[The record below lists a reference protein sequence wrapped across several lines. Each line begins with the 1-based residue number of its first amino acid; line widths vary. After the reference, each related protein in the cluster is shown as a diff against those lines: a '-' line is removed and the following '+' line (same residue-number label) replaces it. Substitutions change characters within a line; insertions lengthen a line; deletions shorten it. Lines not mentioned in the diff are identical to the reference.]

1 MTARRALLCVVGLGA
16 ASAALSCA
24 PRSGSTVRVWEA
36 ARTIPTYEESAP
48 DPNPPFDLFSSTRFN
63 YPYTMRTRL
72 TDKRAPRLWRT
83 LHLEN
88 EYLAVTVIPDLG
100 GHLLS
105 AVDKAT
111 GKEMF
116 YANPSL
122 KFAQV
127 AYRGAWASYGIEFNF
142 PVSHSWVTVS
152 PVDFA
157 TRSNPDGSASIIVG
171 DVDRVYGMQWRVELI
186 LRPGRAVIEQ
196 RTTLYNRT
204 DVRHRFYWWTNAA
217 VEVWDDSQLVY
228 PQAFTASHGFADVD
242 TWPVNA
248 AGVDLS
254 RPGNHRYGPVS
265 LFSHGSREPFMGI
278 YHPRTGAGVV
288 HYSSLSDLPAK
299 KVWSWGCDADG
310 LEWRKALSD
319 NNSAVAEIQAGLY
332 RNQETYQFLEP
343 QESIRFTE
351 YWMPVHKIG
360 GISRATP
367 EAVVNVARTRGAAG
381 DRLSVGI
388 NVTRPVRG
396 GRLKVLQGDRVVADE
411 NVTLTPADTFTK
423 AWPAA
428 SSAPHT
434 VRLGDGD
441 GRVMIEHTEGRYDV
455 APADQ
460 VKTGPQVTY
469 VPPPP
474 HDRREEDILGI
485 GRSQELEGKL
495 LRAYASYQEGLARF
509 PASVELAKA
518 AGRLAVHLKRYD
530 EAIPR
535 LELALARVTNDAE
548 VQYYLGCAH
557 AARGET
563 ARAREL
569 FDGAAH
575 ARGWR
580 TAAAFYLARLLA
592 RDGRPAE
599 ALGWIAQAIRSDP
612 DAARVGAAEV
622 ILLRRAG
629 RVQEAQARLQRWQAL
644 DPINAVLRGESVRL
658 GRRDEGL
665 LAHLAGDPQR
675 VLDVATDYMELGA
688 WDDAVNVLSR
698 EYPVG
703 RGVFSEPGAVA
714 PQHHPEV
721 AYYRGYC
728 RERLGG
734 SGRKDFDAAS
744 KMSTQYVFPQRPW
757 TLPVLRKAIEANGAD
772 ATAHFLLGPLFL
784 SGGMADRAAA
794 EWDVARRLGPQ
805 IPTLHRNM
813 GMTVLYAL
821 GQPQQAADVLSE
833 GLRSDPLNPDVYLA
847 LDQALSL
854 MQRPAEERLRAL
866 DRYPDPANLPSPLVF
881 KRTLGLVEAG
891 RTEEGAKMLAGRFF
905 PREEFGTNV
914 RQVYVEVAEQQALSL
929 ARRHRCG
936 EAVAIVQ
943 RLDQPVAGL
952 PFTENGLAP
961 FVESARAQLLAS
973 EVFAACGNP
982 VAARARLDRAAAAQ
996 DVYPYPHLAFGWQA
1010 RRKQGAAGMDPAT
1023 RSRFET
1029 ALAAWERRLV
1039 IGTNFPG
1046 PNAYGRGLILRALGR
1061 DAEAKERFR
1070 EALLLPDQLMSHYLS
1085 REALAAVSVTR

>member
-1 MTARRALLCVVGLGA
+1 MTWRGPVFGGLCVCAGLI
-16 ASAALSCA
+16 ALSCA
-24 PRSGSTVRVWEA
+24 PRAGSTVRVWEA
-36 ARTIPTYEESAP
+36 TRTIQTYEEGSP

-72 TDKRAPRLWRT
+72 TEKRAPRTWRT

-88 EYLAVTVIPDLG
+88 EYLAVAVIPDLG

-105 AVDKAT
+105 AVDKTT

-127 AYRGAWASYGIEFNF
+127 AYRGAWASYGVEFNF
-142 PVSHSWVTVS
+142 PVSHSWVSVS

-157 TRSNPDGSASIIVG
+157 TRSNPDGSASIVVG

-228 PQAFTASHGFADVD
+228 PQTHTASHGFADVD

-254 RPGNHRYGPVS
+254 RPGNHRSGPVS
-265 LFSHGSREPFMGI
+265 LFSHGSREAFMGI

-288 HYSSLSDLPAK
+288 HYSSPSNLPAK

-319 NNSAVAEIQAGLY
+319 NHGAVAEIQAGLY

-343 QESIRFTE
+343 QESIGFTE

-367 EAVVNVARTRGAAG
+367 EAVVNVARTH
-381 DRLSVGI
+381 DRSGNRLAVGI

-396 GRLKVLQGDRVVADE
+396 GRLQILQGDHVIADE
-411 NVTLTPADTFTK
+411 NVTLTPADTYTR
-423 AWPAA
+423 AWPAGG
-428 SSAPHT
+428 SAPHT
-434 VRLGDGD
+434 IRLSDAG
-441 GRVMIEHTEGRYDV
+441 GRAMIEHTEGRYDV
-455 APADQ
+455 VPAGE
-460 VKTGPQVTY
+460 VKTGPQATY

-474 HDRREEDILGI
+474 AVRREEDMLEI
-485 GRSQELEGKL
+485 GRGQELEGKL
-495 LRAYASYQEGLARF
+495 LRAYVSYQDGLARF
-509 PASVELAKA
+509 PASVALATA
-518 AGRLAVHLKRYD
+518 AGRLAIHLKRYD
-530 EAIPR
+530 EAVPR

-548 VQYYLGCAH
+548 VQYYLGCAL
-557 AARGET
+557 AAQGET
-563 ARAREL
+563 AHAREL
-569 FDGAAH
+569 LEGAAH
-575 ARGWR
+575 ARSWR
-580 TAAAFYLARLLA
+580 TAAAFQLGRLLA
-592 RDGRPAE
+592 RDNRPAE
-599 ALGWIAQAIRSDP
+599 ALDWIANAIRSDP

-629 RVQEAQARLQRWQAL
+629 RAQEARARLEHWQAL
-644 DPINAVLRGESVRL
+644 DPIDAVLRSEGVRL

-688 WDDAVNVLSR
+688 WDDAVDVLSR

-714 PQHHPEV
+714 PQRHPEV

-728 RERLGG
+728 RERRGA
-734 SGRKDFDAAS
+734 SGRKDFDIGS
-744 KMSTQYVFPQRPW
+744 RLSTRYVFPQRAW
-757 TLPVLRKAIEANGAD
+757 SLPVLRKAIEANGED
-772 ATAHFLLGPLFL
+772 ATAHFLLGALFL

-794 EWDVARRLGPQ
+794 EWDVARRLDPK

-821 GQPQQAADVLSE
+821 GQPRQAAEVLSE
-833 GLRSDPLNPDVYLA
+833 GLRSDPLNPDIYLA

-854 MQRPAEERLRAL
+854 LQRPAEERLRAL

-881 KRTLGLVEAG
+881 KRALGLVEAG
-891 RTEEGAKMLAGRFF
+891 RADESAKMLAGRFF

-914 RQVYVEVAEQQALSL
+914 RQVHVEVAEQRALAL
-929 ARRHRCG
+929 ARQHRCE

-943 RLDQPVAGL
+943 RLEQPVAGL
-952 PFTENGLAP
+952 RFTESGLAP
-961 FVESARAQLLAS
+961 FVESARALVLAS
-973 EVFAACGNP
+973 DVFSACGDR
-982 VAARARLDRAAAAQ
+982 VAAGDRLNRAAAAQ

-1010 RRKQGAAGMDPAT
+1010 KRKQGVTTMDPAT
-1023 RSRFET
+1023 RRGFET

-1046 PNAYGRGLILRALGR
+1046 PNACGRGLILRALGR
-1061 DAEAKERFR
+1061 ENEAMERFR

-1085 REALAAVSVTR
+1085 REALAAASVTR

>member
-1 MTARRALLCVVGLGA
+1 MTTRRALLCFTGLCAGLI
-16 ASAALSCA
+16 ALSCT
-24 PRSGSTVRVWEA
+24 PRAGSTVRVWEA
-36 ARTIPTYEESAP
+36 TRTIPTYEEGPP

-72 TDKRAPRLWRT
+72 TDKRAPRTWRT

-127 AYRGAWASYGIEFNF
+127 AYRGAWASYGVEFNF
-142 PVSHSWVTVS
+142 PVSHSWVTAS

-228 PQAFTASHGFADVD
+228 PQTFTASHGFADVD

-278 YHPRTGAGVV
+278 YHPHTGAGVV
-288 HYSSLSDLPAK
+288 HYSPPSDLPAK

-343 QESIRFTE
+343 QESITFTE

-367 EAVVNVARTRGAAG
+367 EAVVNMARTRDAAG
-381 DRLSVGI
+381 DRVAVGF
-388 NVTRPVRG
+388 NVMRPVRG
-396 GRLKVLQGDRVVADE
+396 GRLKILQGDHVIADE
-411 NVTLTPADTFTK
+411 KVTLTPADTYTR

-428 SSAPHT
+428 GIAPCT
-434 VRLGDGD
+434 VRLSDAD
-441 GRVMIEHTEGRYDV
+441 GRVLIEHTEGRYDV

-460 VKTGPQVTY
+460 VKTGPQATY
-469 VPPPP
+469 VPPPAEI
-474 HDRREEDILGI
+474 RREEDILGI
-485 GRSQELEGKL
+485 GHSQELEGKL
-495 LRAYASYQEGLARF
+495 LQAYTSYVDGLARF
-509 PASVELAKA
+509 PTSVELAKA
-518 AGRLAVHLKRYD
+518 AGRLAVDLTRDD
-530 EAIPR
+530 EAVPR
-535 LELALARVTNDAE
+535 LQQALARVSNDAE
-548 VQYYLGCAH
+548 AQYYLGCAL

-563 ARAREL
+563 APAREAL
-569 FDGAAH
+569 EGAAH
-575 ARGWR
+575 ARSWR
-580 TAAAFYLARLLA
+580 TAAAFKLARLLA
-592 RDGRPAE
+592 GDGRPVE

-629 RVQEAQARLQRWQAL
+629 RAKEAQARLEHWQAL
-644 DPINAVLRGESVRL
+644 DPINAVLRVESVRL
-658 GRRDEGL
+658 GRRDDGL
-665 LAHLAGDPQR
+665 MAHLAGDPQR

-688 WDDAVNVLSR
+688 WDDAVDVLSR

-728 RERLGG
+728 RERLGL

-744 KMSTQYVFPQRPW
+744 KLSTQYVFPHRSW
-757 TLPVLRKAIEANGAD
+757 TFPVLRKAIEANGAD
-772 ATAHFLLGPLFL
+772 ATAHFLLGSSFL
-784 SGGMADRAAA
+784 SAGMADRAAA
-794 EWDVARRLGPQ
+794 EWDVARRLSPQ

-821 GQPQQAADVLSE
+821 GQPGQAAEVLSE
-833 GLRSDPLNPDVYLA
+833 GLQSDPLNPDVYLA

-854 MQRPAEERLRAL
+854 MQRPPEERLRAL
-866 DRYPDPANLPSPLVF
+866 DRYPDSANLPSPLVF
-881 KRTLGLVEAG
+881 KRALGLVEAG
-891 RTEEGAKMLAGRFF
+891 RADEGAKMLAGRFF

-914 RQVYVEVAEQQALSL
+914 RQVYVEVVGQQALSR
-929 ARRHRCG
+929 ARSGRCG
-936 EAVAIVQ
+936 EAMALVQ
-943 RLDQPVAGL
+943 RLGQPVAGL

-973 EVFAACGNP
+973 DVATACGDLA
-982 VAARARLDRAAAAQ
+982 AARAGLERAAAAQ

-1010 RRKQGAAGMDPAT
+1010 RRKLGATAMDAAT
-1023 RSRFET
+1023 RRRFEE
-1029 ALAAWERRLV
+1029 ALATWERRLV

-1046 PNAYGRGLILRALGR
+1046 PNACGRGLILRALGR
-1061 DAEAKERFR
+1061 EREAKERFR

-1085 REALAAVSVTR
+1085 REALAAVSVPR